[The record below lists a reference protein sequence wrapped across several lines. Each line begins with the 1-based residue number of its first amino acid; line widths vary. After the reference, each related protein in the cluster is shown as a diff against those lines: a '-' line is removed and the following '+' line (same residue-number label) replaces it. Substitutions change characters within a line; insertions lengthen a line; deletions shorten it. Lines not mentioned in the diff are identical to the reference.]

1 MVRVKKVFLL
11 VVLVAI
17 FTLDGCV
24 KSNED
29 KVGYNKSAAEWYNDI
44 QYSIAGNNL
53 EKADKQYIS
62 LRSEHRGTNLLPT
75 AMLMLAL
82 ALMNN
87 EEYLLSNFYLDEYL
101 ARFPGGSRGEYA
113 RYLKLKAAFLSI
125 GDINKDQ
132 KRIVTTLSE
141 AKKFYSIHRG
151 SRYAPLVQTMI
162 ARLEMSLYLL
172 NREVASLY
180 GRVGKPKAAE
190 MYIKKN
196 TTYIYKDGDIDKSN
210 VGLLS
215 RINPL

>member
-1 MVRVKKVFLL
+1 MYRVKNILL
-11 VVLVAI
+11 LMAMAAI
-17 FTLDGCV
+17 LGLNGCM
-24 KSNED
+24 KDSEE
-29 KVGYNKSAAEWYNDI
+29 KVGYNKSAVEWYNDI
-44 QYSIAGNNL
+44 QRSIAGNDL

-82 ALMNN
+82 AHMDN

-125 GDINKDQ
+125 GDIDKDQ
-132 KRIVTTLSE
+132 KRIFTALTE
-141 AKKFYSIHRG
+141 AKNFQSAHGG
-151 SRYAPLVQTMI
+151 SKYAPLVQTII

-172 NREVASLY
+172 NEDVASLY
-180 GRVGKPKAAE
+180 ERVGKPKAAE
-190 MYIKKN
+190 IYRKKN
-196 TTYIYKDGDIDKSN
+196 SVYIYKDGDIDRSN